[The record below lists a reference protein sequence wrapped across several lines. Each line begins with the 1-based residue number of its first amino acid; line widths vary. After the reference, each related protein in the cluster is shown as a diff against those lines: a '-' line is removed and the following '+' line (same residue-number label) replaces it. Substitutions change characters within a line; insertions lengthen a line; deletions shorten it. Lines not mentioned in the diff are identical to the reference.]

1 MVGRTYSDQK
11 ILLDILVE
19 ISVLESRDE
28 CMSTIPENI
37 QEKGF

>member
-1 MVGRTYSDQK
+1 MVGRTYGDQK

-19 ISVLESRDE
+19 ISVLESCDE
-28 CMSTIPENI
+28 CMSTGQENI